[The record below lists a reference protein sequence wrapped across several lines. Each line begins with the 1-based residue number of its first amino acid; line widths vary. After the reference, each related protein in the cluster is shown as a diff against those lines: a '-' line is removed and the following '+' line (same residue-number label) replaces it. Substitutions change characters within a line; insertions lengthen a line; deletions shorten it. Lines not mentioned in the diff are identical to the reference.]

1 MATLSDEVYSTGAN
15 RIKGIADT
23 YRSIDPSTVQKAL
36 ATQGLIEGSLGFS
49 DPSQL
54 MGMSPEQVGGLLDA
68 RAKNIASN
76 QAMLKGVL
84 DIRNMMTG
92 NPELRQA
99 LTQLEMARTS
109 GALQEGLQEKS
120 FGQQEHMAG
129 VQFANQKSLQELS
142 QTFQA
147 GQKDLD
153 RDLQERMHGE
163 TIGLGKERLNLE
175 RKRQKWVEG
184 VYSTNPAM
192 QSLAFPANENLY
204 GKLEQEK
211 NNYKD
216 EKGNIVDRK
225 NYAFSHLKQQALG
238 APYGTVYNTGG
249 FAEEIGAKQVMLAND
264 GWHAIDAQDGKYVA
278 KGVVLKLNPSSFM
291 KQGKQKGEGSMV
303 NVYGED

>member
-1 MATLSDEVYSTGAN
+1 MATLSDEIYNAGAN
-15 RIKGIADT
+15 KIKGIADT
-23 YRSIDPSTVQKAL
+23 YRSIDPSIVQKAL
-36 ATQGLIEGSLGFS
+36 TTQGLIEGSIGFS
-49 DPSQL
+49 DPAQL
-54 MGMSPEQVGGLLDA
+54 MGMSPEQVGNLLDM

-76 QAMLKGVL
+76 QAMLKGAL

-92 NPELRQA
+92 NPELRNA
-99 LTQLEMARTS
+99 LTQLEMARTQ

-142 QTFQA
+142 QNFQA
-147 GQKDLD
+147 SQKDLD
-153 RDLQERMHGE
+153 RELQERLHGE
-163 TIGLGKERLNLE
+163 TIGLGKQRLDLE
-175 RKRQKWVEG
+175 RRRQKWVEG

-216 EKGNIVDRK
+216 KKGNIVDRK
-225 NYAFSHLKQQALG
+225 NYAFAHLKQQALG
-238 APYGTVYNTGG
+238 APFGTVYNTGG
-249 FAEEIGAKQVMLAND
+249 FADEIGANQVMLAND
-264 GWHAIDAQDGKYVA
+264 GWHAIANENGKYVA
-278 KGVVLKLNPSSFM
+278 KGIVLKMNPSAFS
-291 KQGKQKGEGSMV
+291 KQGKSKGQGSMV